1 VVEKG
6 EYDDIVK
13 TGMLNIPFGLEMKQF
28 WFNTKD
34 ANNYAYMLSQMS
46 DGTPYAQI
54 KIIVNKSTV
63 EMGYIQELDGMMAV
77 TFTIV
82 DMIVVNNDIKLN
94 GGIKIIKR
102 Y

>member
-1 VVEKG
+1 
-6 EYDDIVK
+6 
-13 TGMLNIPFGLEMKQF
+13 MKQF
-28 WFNTKD
+28 WFNTQD
-34 ANNYAYMLSQMS
+34 ADNYAYLLSQIS
-46 DGTPYAQI
+46 GGAPYAQI

-77 TFTIV
+77 TFTV
-82 DMIVVNNDIKLN
+82 ADMVFVNNDIKLN